1 MNLQMTSKIS
11 TSVLACCSISGGCC
25 TNWQQFTVNF
35 TVNLHYQLHAHKM
48 FSSDVSKPAT
58 CFDTSNG
65 CHLQAVL
72 SVASTAPLEWSV
84 THWVNTHTKV
94 GRIVCRSL
102 NEFNTN
108 WKINVESLDINL
120 LTVGWTVAVP
130 ARVCADLVRALNTF
144 LCLLDRVLSE
154 FYENCRK

>member
-1 MNLQMTSKIS
+1 MTSKIS

-25 TNWQQFTVNF
+25 TNWQAFRVNF

-48 FSSDVSKPAT
+48 CSSDVSKPAT
-58 CFDTSNG
+58 CFGISNR

-72 SVASTAPLEWSV
+72 SVASTAPSEWSV
-84 THWVNTHTKV
+84 TQWVDTNTKV

-102 NEFNTN
+102 NEFHTN
-108 WKINVESLDINL
+108 WKINVESVEINL

-130 ARVCADLVRALNTF
+130 ALMCADLVRSLSIF

-154 FYENCRK
+154 FCENCRK